1 MTRKDISGLYLITE
15 SLPDMMQRVRTAL
28 ENGVKIVQY
37 RDKSEDRKQRFN
49 QACELRTMC
58 RDFEALFIV
67 NNDPELAL
75 ACRADGVHLGQSDG
89 SVARARKLLGTG
101 SLIGV
106 STHCLKEAMGAQ
118 QQGAD
123 YIGFGCLFPSVS
135 KQDTVA
141 TSLQELSR
149 VRAAVTVP
157 IVAIGGIHLG
167 NAALAIR
174 AGADAVAVISAVMQA
189 DDAAAAVCALHR
201 QVQEG
206 RSNIL

>member
-1 MTRKDISGLYLITE
+1 MTRKEISGIYLITE
-15 SLPDMMQRVRTAL
+15 SVPDMMQRVRIAL
-28 ENGVKIVQY
+28 ENGVKVVQY
-37 RDKSEDRKQRFN
+37 RDKSEDQKQRLN
-49 QACELRTMC
+49 QACELRAMC

-89 SVARARKLLGTG
+89 PVARARDLLGAG

-106 STHCLKEAMGAQ
+106 STHNLKEAIEAQ
-118 QQGAD
+118 RQGAD

-149 VRAAVTVP
+149 VRAAVTLP

-167 NAALAIR
+167 NAALAIG

-189 DDAAAAVCALHR
+189 DDCAAAVCELHR
-201 QVQEG
+201 QVQKG
-206 RSNIL
+206 RSASL

>member
-1 MTRKDISGLYLITE
+1 MARKGISGIYLITE
-15 SLPDMMQRVRTAL
+15 SVPDLMARVRTAL

-37 RDKSEDRKQRFN
+37 RDKSEDQRQRLN
-49 QACELRTMC
+49 QACELRAMC
-58 RDFEALFIV
+58 WDFEALFIV

-89 SVARARKLLGTG
+89 PVTRARNILGTG

-106 STHCLKEAMGAQ
+106 STHCLKEAMEAQ

-141 TSLQELSR
+141 TSLQELCR
-149 VRAAVTVP
+149 VRAAVTLP

-189 DDAAAAVCALHR
+189 DDCAVAVRELLRH
-201 QVQEG
+201 VQQG
-206 RSNIL
+206 RSADI